1 MKLLNTGYCEAEIT
15 IFEAKKED
23 FKKIQLALKNIWN
36 FGDWSITRGRLFA
49 FGIGF
54 VDEHYMNQQ
63 ELVEEMASA
72 IWNKTGKYYKIVVD
86 FSRPKSLKPKTVVM
100 DESNFVKLCL
110 EK

>member
-1 MKLLNTGYCEAEIT
+1 LKQ
-15 IFEAKKED
+15 KKD
-23 FKKIQLALKNIWN
+23 FDKIQLALKNIWD
-36 FGDWSITRGRLFA
+36 FEGWSITRGRLFA

-54 VDEHYMNQQ
+54 VDEHHMNRQ

-86 FSRPKSLKPKTVVM
+86 FSRPKSLKPKTFLM

-110 EK
+110 KK